1 MTTTH
6 IRWMIR
12 RDLPA
17 VLAIEQESFSAPWDE
32 PQFIHF
38 LRQRDCIGMVAE
50 QADRVVG
57 FMLYQFHPKRLHL
70 LNFAVAAGCRRQG
83 VGAAMVAKLASKLS
97 SDKRNSITLEVCE
110 ANLDGQLFF
119 KSQGFRAVCVFRDF
133 YDNGTDAYRMRLRCS
148 DTFVGIKQ
156 SESAEATQ

>member
-17 VLAIEQESFSAPWDE
+17 VLATEQESFPAPWDE
-32 PQFIHF
+32 PQFIYF
-38 LRQRDCIGMVAE
+38 LRKRDCIGMVAE

-70 LNFAVAAGCRRQG
+70 LNFAVSPDFRRQG
-83 VGAAMVAKLASKLS
+83 VGAAMITKLASKLS

-119 KSQGFRAVCVFRDF
+119 KSQGLRAVCVFRDF
-133 YDNGTDAYRMRLRCS
+133 YDNGTDAYRMRLRYS
-148 DTFVGIKQ
+148 DTFASIKQ